1 MTDKTRRGFLGGLAR
16 LVTGAV
22 IAGISLEASAESY
35 TAEDKKE
42 TARILYAESANQTD
56 KNKRLVARTIINRAK
71 SKDYP
76 STPYKVIHQKNAFTC
91 THDGSKL
98 WKQANG
104 KTKMNAYEEKVWAKS
119 KTAAKAVYNGTKEG
133 ITREDEIVAYHDTSI
148 SKPNT
153 KYWNSLELVYT
164 SGKLKFYAP
173 KKKK

>member
-1 MTDKTRRGFLGGLAR
+1 MKPRFLATALCAGLA
-16 LVTGAV
+16 LTGLEA
-22 IAGISLEASAESY
+22 IAGEAY
-35 TAEDKKE
+35 TAKDQLE
-42 TARILYAESANQTD
+42 TARILYAEAANQTD

-104 KTKMNAYEEKVWAKS
+104 KASMNAYEKKVWTKC
-119 KTAAKAVYNGTKEG
+119 KAASKAVYNGTKEG
-133 ITREDEIVAYHDTSI
+133 ITDENKIVAYHDTSI
-148 SKPNT
+148 KKPNT
-153 KYWNSLELVYT
+153 RYWNSLKLVYS

-173 KKKK
+173 KKK